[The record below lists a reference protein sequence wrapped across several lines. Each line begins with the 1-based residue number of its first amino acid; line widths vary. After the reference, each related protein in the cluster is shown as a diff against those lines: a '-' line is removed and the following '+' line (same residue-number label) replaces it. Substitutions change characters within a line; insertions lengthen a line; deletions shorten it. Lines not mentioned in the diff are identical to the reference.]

1 MIVRNKNKTKWTFPP
16 FPPSSSQAQLH
27 TWHFN
32 LLPLSGTEG
41 WGLRLQSVYYIS
53 SLRLLPPHVP
63 QGPSHRIVFDEL
75 LHHLSVLQGAVLREQ
90 TGPAWVCHGT
100 SVSARSLLL
109 CGLLIGCSFLQAI
122 STCCGMGSSMGCGV
136 PISSAAVYHGLQ
148 GDSLLHHGAL
158 HGQQGNFCYSA
169 STSTPSPSAGFILT

>member
-27 TWHFN
+27 TWRFN

-100 SVSARSLLL
+100 SVSAGSLLL

-122 STCCGMGSSMGCGV
+122 STWSGVGSSMGCSV
-136 PISSAAVYHGLQ
+136 AVCSDMVHYTALS
-148 GDSLLHHGAL
+148 DYSL
-158 HGQQGNFCYSA
+158 
-169 STSTPSPSAGFILT
+169 TKPSI